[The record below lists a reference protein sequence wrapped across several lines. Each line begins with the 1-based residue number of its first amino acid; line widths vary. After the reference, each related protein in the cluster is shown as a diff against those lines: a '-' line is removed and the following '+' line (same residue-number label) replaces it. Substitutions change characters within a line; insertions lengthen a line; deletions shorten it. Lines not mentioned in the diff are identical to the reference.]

1 MWIMSPVFIADYLL
15 YKDLS
20 FLCWSWRDY
29 FCSCQC
35 QHNMPAGYWGSWISI
50 NFFWWCCSWLLA
62 LFAWTRESS
71 SWRNF
76 TGGVSFG
83 SLESMLGSGQVNL
96 WPEELVRKRMG
107 KSSRWTLIW
116 SLLQL
121 FLVDWKLLLA
131 DWASALSP
139 HSSLIGHSCGTS
151 VFARKWT
158 GRCCLWFAVCTLG
171 YTARDKKTKLP
182 LV

>member
-62 LFAWTRESS
+62 LFACTRVQLLTQLH
-71 SWRNF
+71 W
-76 TGGVSFG
+76 
-83 SLESMLGSGQVNL
+83 SLEGLGHVNL
-96 WPEELVRKRMG
+96 WPEELERKRMG

-116 SLLQL
+116 SLLRL
-121 FLVDWKLLLA
+121 FLVDWKLLLV

-151 VFARKWT
+151 LFARKWT
-158 GRCCLWFAVCTLG
+158 CRCCLWVVVCTLG
-171 YTARDKKTKLP
+171 
-182 LV
+182 